1 MENNE
6 TMMNNEVNE
15 RTDETKNGKTVS
27 GGTIAFGIGLAGLAV
42 CFGVKKYKEAK
53 AKREQKQIELIESV
67 VRNYLKDQ
75 AQEAQFEECCEEI
88 PEEK

>member
-6 TMMNNEVNE
+6 TMMNNEVIE
-15 RTDETKNGKTVS
+15 RAEETTNGGSIDGRKV
-27 GGTIAFGIGLAGLAV
+27 AIGVGLTALV
-42 CFGVKKYKEAK
+42 GAIVYKKVIKPK
-53 AKREQKQIELIESV
+53 FNKLIKKV
-67 VRNYLKDQ
+67 VAECLKDQ